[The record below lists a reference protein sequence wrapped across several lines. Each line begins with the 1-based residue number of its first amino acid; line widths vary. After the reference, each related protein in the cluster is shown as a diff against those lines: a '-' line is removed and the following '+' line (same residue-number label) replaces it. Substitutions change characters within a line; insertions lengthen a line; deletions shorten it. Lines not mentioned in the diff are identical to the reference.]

1 MMVKIFVLKN
11 VPTYVNNVQYY
22 VKIFSCRS
30 DLRRPS
36 ALQYIFRQLLVLKVI
51 KV

>member
-11 VPTYVNNVQYY
+11 VPTYVNNVLYY
-22 VKIFSCRS
+22 AKFFSCRS
-30 DLRRPS
+30 DL
-36 ALQYIFRQLLVLKVI
+36 ILKVI